1 MFFVLFA
8 LFLLLMAFCYWKA
21 PQKIIREKMEYV
33 LFLLLFGAGYLFLHG
48 AAIKIL
54 DILGILGWNTFRLIS
69 ILVFPLL
76 LFIAH
81 FLYPFKNVTENLRQH
96 VYFFLF
102 FAALLSMAI
111 AGFFILLGL
120 SNM

>member
-1 MFFVLFA
+1 MFSVLFA
-8 LFLLLMAFCYWKA
+8 LFLLLMTFCYWKA
-21 PQKIIREKMEYV
+21 PQNIIKKKMEYV

-48 AAIKIL
+48 VGIKTL
-54 DILGILGWNTFRLIS
+54 DILGILDWNTLRLIS

-81 FLYPFKNVTENLRQH
+81 FLYPFKNVSENLRQH
-96 VYFFLF
+96 VNFFLF
-102 FAALLSMAI
+102 FATLLSMAI
-111 AGFFILLGL
+111 AGFFILLKF